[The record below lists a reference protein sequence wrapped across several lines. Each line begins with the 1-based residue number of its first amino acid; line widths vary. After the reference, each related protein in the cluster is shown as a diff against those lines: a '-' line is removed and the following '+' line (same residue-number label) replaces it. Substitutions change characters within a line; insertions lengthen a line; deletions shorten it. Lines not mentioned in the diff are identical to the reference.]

1 MPSAVVSHACM
12 NGNHLTTSAQGASD
26 PWPLLR
32 KRGELSGATA
42 LRLVIHGR
50 SGGLVPPCLQQIV
63 VAVAE
68 RRAAP
73 VELEVLTAEH
83 PSPVQCGSQWLVPLL
98 LLPGSHARSDVPLIR
113 GRLRAEGV
121 VVKSLPFLGAWDCWW
136 VLMSRWI
143 EDVAAKHPSLALV
156 HHPLRP
162 GISDRFLASIQRRF
176 DLPVVPFDAWDQ
188 FANDHPNVVPLPLS
202 LAPNRMSEAL
212 RQAGGLPSLLE
223 DPQLRQGLIHC
234 LALLP

>member
-1 MPSAVVSHACM
+1 M

-113 GRLRAEGV
+113 NRLKAEGV

>member
-1 MPSAVVSHACM
+1 M
-12 NGNHLTTSAQGASD
+12 
-26 PWPLLR
+26 
-32 KRGELSGATA
+32 
-42 LRLVIHGR
+42 
-50 SGGLVPPCLQQIV
+50 
-63 VAVAE
+63 AVAE
-68 RRAAP
+68 RRTAP

-113 GRLRAEGV
+113 NRLKAEGV

>member
-113 GRLRAEGV
+113 NRLKAEGV

-223 DPQLRQGLIHC
+223 NPQLRQGLIHC

>member
-12 NGNHLTTSAQGASD
+12 NGNHLTRSAQGASD

-50 SGGLVPPCLQQIV
+50 SGGLIPPCLQYIV
-63 VAVAE
+63 DAVAE
-68 RRAAP
+68 CRTAP

-83 PSPVQCGSQWLVPLL
+83 PSPVQCDRQWLVPLL

-156 HHPLRP
+156 HHPLRAW
-162 GISDRFLASIQRRF
+162 ISDRFLASIQRRF
-176 DLPVVPFDAWDQ
+176 HLPWVPFDAWDQ

>member
-98 LLPGSHARSDVPLIR
+98 LLPGSHACSDVPLIR
-113 GRLRAEGV
+113 NRLKAEGV
-121 VVKSLPFLGAWDCWW
+121 LVKSLPFLGAWDCWW

-162 GISDRFLASIQRRF
+162 GLSERFLTSIQRRF

>member
-12 NGNHLTTSAQGASD
+12 NGNHLTRSAQGASD

-113 GRLRAEGV
+113 NRLKAEGV

-162 GISDRFLASIQRRF
+162 GLSERFLTSIQRRF

-223 DPQLRQGLIHC
+223 DPQLRQGLIDC

>member
-12 NGNHLTTSAQGASD
+12 NGNHLTRSAQGASD

-50 SGGLVPPCLQQIV
+50 SGGLVPPCLRQIV

-73 VELEVLTAEH
+73 VELEVLTAEY
-83 PSPVQCGSQWLVPLL
+83 PSPVQCSSQWLVPLL

-113 GRLRAEGV
+113 NRLKAEGV
-121 VVKSLPFLGAWDCWW
+121 LVKSLPFLGAWDCWW

-223 DPQLRQGLIHC
+223 DSQLRQGLIHC

>member
-12 NGNHLTTSAQGASD
+12 NENHLTRSVPGASD

-32 KRGELSGATA
+32 KRGDLSGGTA

-63 VAVAE
+63 DAVAE

-73 VELEVLTAEH
+73 VELEVLTAEQ
-83 PSPVQCGSQWLVPLL
+83 PAPVQCESQWLVPLL

-113 GRLRAEGV
+113 NRLLEGGV
-121 VVKSLPFLGAWDCWW
+121 AVKLLPFLGAWDCWW
-136 VLMSRWI
+136 ALMSPWI
-143 EDVAAKHPSLALV
+143 DGVAAKHPSLALV

-162 GISDRFLASIQRRF
+162 GLSDRYLALIQRRF
-176 DLPVVPFDAWDQ
+176 DLPLVPFDAWDQ
-188 FANDHPNVVPLPLS
+188 FARDHPSVVPLPLS

-223 DPQLRQGLIHC
+223 DSQLREGLIHC

>member
-98 LLPGSHARSDVPLIR
+98 LLPGSHACSDVPLIR
-113 GRLRAEGV
+113 NRLKAEGV
-121 VVKSLPFLGAWDCWW
+121 LVKSLPFLGAWDCWW

>member
-113 GRLRAEGV
+113 NRLKAEGV

-162 GISDRFLASIQRRF
+162 GLSERFLTSIQRRF

>member
-113 GRLRAEGV
+113 NRLKAEGV

-143 EDVAAKHPSLALV
+143 KDVAAKHPSLALV

>member
-1 MPSAVVSHACM
+1 MPSAVISHACM
-12 NGNHLTTSAQGASD
+12 NENHLTRSVPGASD

-32 KRGELSGATA
+32 KHGALSGGTA

-50 SGGLVPPCLQQIV
+50 SGGVVPPCLQKIV
-63 VAVAE
+63 DAVAE
-68 RRAAP
+68 RRTAP

-83 PSPVQCGSQWLVPLL
+83 PSPVQCDSEWLVPLL

-113 GRLRAEGV
+113 ERLKAEGV

-136 VLMSRWI
+136 GLMSCWI
-143 EDVAAKHPSLALV
+143 ADVAAKHPSLALV

-162 GISDRFLASIQRRF
+162 GLSDRFLASIQRRF
-176 DLPVVPFDAWDQ
+176 DLPVVSFDAWDQ
-188 FANDHPNVVPLPLS
+188 FARDHPNVVPLPLS

-212 RQAGGLPSLLE
+212 RQVGGLPSLLE
-223 DPQLRQGLIHC
+223 DPQLRQVLIHC

>member
-12 NGNHLTTSAQGASD
+12 NENHLTRSVPGASD

-32 KRGELSGATA
+32 KRGELSGGTA

-50 SGGLVPPCLQQIV
+50 SGGLISPCLQQIV
-63 VAVAE
+63 DAVAE
-68 RRAAP
+68 RRTAP

-83 PSPVQCGSQWLVPLL
+83 PSPVQCDSQWLVPLL
-98 LLPGSHARSDVPLIR
+98 LLPGSHARRDVPLIR
-113 GRLRAEGV
+113 ERLKAEGV

-136 VLMSRWI
+136 GLMSCWI
-143 EDVAAKHPSLALV
+143 ADVAAKHPSLALV

-162 GISDRFLASIQRRF
+162 GLSDRFLASIQGRF
-176 DLPVVPFDAWDQ
+176 DLPVVPFDVWDQ
-188 FANDHPNVVPLPLS
+188 FAIDHPNVVPLPLS

-223 DPQLRQGLIHC
+223 NPQLRQGLIHC

>member
-1 MPSAVVSHACM
+1 M
-12 NGNHLTTSAQGASD
+12 NGNHLTRSAQGASD

-113 GRLRAEGV
+113 NRLKAEGV

-212 RQAGGLPSLLE
+212 RQAGGLTSLLE